1 MQLDD
6 YQEAALRTAS
16 DGADRDLEILLKG
29 ISWAGEAGEF
39 CEMLAQRIDAG
50 DNADKVLLIKAA
62 LLAGAVGEFFNKL
75 KKRIGHG
82 HDIDDAELARELRA
96 GIREADALIAHLNG
110 QTGADT
116 RTSSEH
122 EAPTDVDLKDE
133 LGDGLWYMAVL
144 AALHGWPLS
153 EIGEGN
159 IEKLY
164 KRYPDGFS
172 QEHSINRTV

>member
-1 MQLDD
+1 MHLDD

-16 DGADRDLEILLKG
+16 DGADRDIEILLKG

-39 CEMLAQRIDAG
+39 CEMLAQRINAG
-50 DNADKVLLIKAA
+50 DDSDKVLLIQAA

-82 HDIDDAELARELRA
+82 HDIGDAELTHELRA
-96 GIREADALIAHLNG
+96 GIRQAEALVAYLNG
-110 QTGADT
+110 DDNTGAAELPARHD
-116 RTSSEH
+116 
-122 EAPTDVDLKDE
+122 PTDADLKDE

-144 AALHGWPLS
+144 AALHGWNLS
-153 EIGEGN
+153 EIGELN

-172 QEHSINRTV
+172 QERSINRRV